1 MDRSAPADER
11 MMQGMGKQR
20 NPPSE
25 KEDKLTQAKPESFY
39 TNMRNSEFLIRI
51 QRK

>member
-1 MDRSAPADER
+1 MDRSAPTDER

-20 NPPSE
+20 NLLSE
-25 KEDKLTQAKPESFY
+25 KEDKLTQVKPESLY

-51 QRK
+51 PRK